1 MTTPPPSSAPHEELV
16 RMLTS
21 HQTRLR
27 GFIRCLLFDPSH
39 AEDVLQETN
48 MILWQKAAEYRPGS
62 DFWAWASQIARFKVL
77 SHAKQLRRSHL
88 HCDEAFLDQFAAAVE
103 RRSED
108 IDQRKQAL
116 EHCLNRLPPAQ
127 RRLIELRYGTDQ
139 AVGEIAKSV
148 GRPEGS
154 VRQTL
159 YRVRGLLLACI
170 DRQLGGGT
178 NPAGIS
184 P

>member
-1 MTTPPPSSAPHEELV
+1 MAESPNSTPRDELV
-16 RMLTS
+16 RMITT

-27 GFIRCLLFDPSH
+27 GFIRCLLFDPTH

-48 MILWQKAAEYRPGS
+48 MILWQKADEYRVGS

-77 SHAKQLRRSHL
+77 SHAKQQRRSRL
-88 HCDEAFLDQFAAAVE
+88 HCDESFLEQFAVVVE

-108 IDQRKQAL
+108 LDQRKVAL
-116 EHCLNRLPPAQ
+116 EQCLLRLPPAQ
-127 RRLIELRYGTDQ
+127 RRLLELRYGSDQ
-139 AVGEIAKSV
+139 AVGDIARTV

-159 YRVRGLLLACI
+159 YRVRNLLLECI
-170 DRQLGGGT
+170 ERSLGSQT
-178 NPAGIS
+178 SAAGEPS
-184 P
+184 